1 MKADQQY
8 RIIAWKTDAKL
19 NPTGEE
25 RRFLSSSCRK
35 VAKQL
40 AYEYG
45 GEQRLTLAY
54 LSDGTIWCAR
64 AYEKIKP

>member
-1 MKADQQY
+1 MKAEQQY
-8 RIIAWKTDAKL
+8 RIFAWKTDAKL

-25 RRFLSSSCRK
+25 KLFRSSSCRK

-45 GEQRLTLAY
+45 GEQRGTLAY
-54 LSDGTIWCAR
+54 LPDGTIWCAR
-64 AYEKIKP
+64 AYKKRKP